1 MSDLDIHTPWIEPDR
16 WYLDPNVCFLN
27 HGSFGACPQ
36 VILETQREIHY
47 ELERAPIRFMLQRLP
62 HLTHEARKHLGRFL
76 NTSPDHLVF
85 VSNASEG
92 VATVLDAL
100 PWRAGDEVVLSQD
113 SYPACRHM
121 LTELARR
128 HQLTL
133 KIAHTPFADED
144 PMTAEAGL
152 SWDQRIY
159 EAFKAQCT
167 DRTRLLLIDHITS
180 PTALVYPAHKLIG
193 LARDVGAVSLVDGA
207 HAPGQLAL
215 DLDALG
221 ADFYVGNLHK
231 WVFTPK
237 SCAFLYA
244 TPKWRSSLLPRV
256 ISHGYLAD
264 EEYRYHSLFDW
275 VGTRD
280 YSAMCVLPDALSW
293 VTRHGG
299 FKRLRARNHRLIRA
313 ARALVCARIWSTG
326 QPQLPPHQSLGHMA
340 AIPLPP
346 LLAQDRPDVDE
357 KSAVGSASSAPLHST
372 QRWLNSRHVEAPVIK
387 TPHGV
392 MLRISAQAYNALSD
406 YQTLADQLAEL
417 QEIIDGGDQIN
428 R

>member
-1 MSDLDIHTPWIEPDR
+1 MSELDIHTPLVEPDR
-16 WYLDPNVCFLN
+16 WHLDPEVCFLN

-36 VILETQREIHY
+36 VILEAQREIQL

-62 HLTHEARKHLGRFL
+62 HLTDEARRHLGLFL

-92 VATVLDAL
+92 IATALDAL
-100 PWRAGDEVVLSQD
+100 PWRAGDEIVLSQD

-128 HQLTL
+128 HELTL
-133 KIAHTPFADED
+133 KVALTPFADTDRVTSTEIS
-144 PMTAEAGL
+144 
-152 SWDQRIY
+152 SWDQLIY

-180 PTALVYPAHKLIG
+180 PTALIYPVRKLVG
-193 LARDVGAVSLVDGA
+193 LARDIGAVSLVDGA

-215 DLDALG
+215 DLDTLD

-237 SCAFLYA
+237 SCAFLCA
-244 TPKWRSSLLPRV
+244 KPTWHSSLLPRV
-256 ISHGYLAD
+256 ISHGYLAN
-264 EEYRYHSLFDW
+264 EEHRYHSLFDW

-280 YSAMCVLPDALSW
+280 YSAMCVLPEALSW
-293 VTRHGG
+293 VKHHGG
-299 FKRLRARNHRLIRA
+299 FERLRERNHRLVCA
-313 ARALVCARIWSTG
+313 ARELVYTRIWSAG
-326 QPQLPPHQSLGHMA
+326 LPQLPPYQSLGQMA
-340 AIPLPP
+340 SIPLPP
-346 LLAQDRPDVDE
+346 LLAQDHPALDPE
-357 KSAVGSASSAPLHST
+357 SGVGSASSAPLHST

-392 MLRISAQAYNALSD
+392 MLRISAQAYNGLSD
-406 YQTLADQLAEL
+406 YQVLADQLTEL
-417 QEIIDGGDQIN
+417 HEMIDGGDQITP
-428 R
+428 